1 MRRKWKEGECG
12 EKMCDLLLLL
22 NQILLCSQV
31 SKLPE
36 DHMVAPPWRGSNS
49 RTTHFPSTSPSTTQH
64 TLSEDLPQPL
74 PRGQAHSPEGSI
86 PPHLT
91 STLEHIVS
99 QLDILTQVRTI

>member
-1 MRRKWKEGECG
+1 
-12 EKMCDLLLLL
+12 MCDSLLLL

-49 RTTHFPSTSPSTTQH
+49 RTTHFPSISPSTTQQ
-64 TLSEDLPQPL
+64 TLTEDLAQAL
-74 PRGQAHSPEGSI
+74 PRGQAQTPERSI

-99 QLDILTQVRTI
+99 QLDILTKVRTI

>member
-1 MRRKWKEGECG
+1 MEKGNGKKENVGK
-12 EKMCDLLLLL
+12 KMCDSLLL

-31 SKLPE
+31 YKLPE
-36 DHMVAPPWRGSNS
+36 DPMVAPLWTGSNS
-49 RTTHFPSTSPSTTQH
+49 RTTHFPSTSPSTTQQ
-64 TLSEDLPQPL
+64 TLTEVLPQPL
-74 PRGQAHSPEGSI
+74 PRDQAHSAERSI

>member
-1 MRRKWKEGECG
+1 
-12 EKMCDLLLLL
+12 MCDSLLLL

-31 SKLPE
+31 DKLPE

-49 RTTHFPSTSPSTTQH
+49 RTTHFPSTSPSTNQQSLT
-64 TLSEDLPQPL
+64 EDLPQSL
-74 PRGQAHSPEGSI
+74 PPGQAQSPERSI

-91 STLEHIVS
+91 RTLEHIVS